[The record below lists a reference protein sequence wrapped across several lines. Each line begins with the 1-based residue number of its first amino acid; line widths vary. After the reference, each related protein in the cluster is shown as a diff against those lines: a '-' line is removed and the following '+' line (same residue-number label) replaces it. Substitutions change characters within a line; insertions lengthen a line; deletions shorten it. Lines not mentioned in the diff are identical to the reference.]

1 MPGRWP
7 NVNKVTQGGDSYH
20 PGLQQVAHFDWITR
34 CMEWEGRRPG
44 ERWGKD
50 QRMKNRIHSLLKVLG
65 SHWKIKVEEYQLS
78 LYHTKFLPHF
88 KFCMNVEDVVR
99 VKIEKGRL
107 VRSLAIS
114 HVRINLGLNQGINC
128 PWRGKARATEDTR
141 KVALLGRLSD
151 WGVSGQENPKITA
164 GFLPLVALK
173 HLT

>member
-7 NVNKVTQGGDSYH
+7 NVDRVTWGGDSYH
-20 PGLQQVAHFDWITR
+20 PGLQQVAHFDWIAR

-44 ERWGKD
+44 ERWGKG

-99 VKIEKGRL
+99 VKTEKGRL

-114 HVRINLGLNQGINC
+114 HGRINLGLNQGIVH
-128 PWRGKARATEDTR
+128 GE
-141 KVALLGRLSD
+141 GRLEQQKIQGRWHCSD
-151 WGVSGQENPKITA
+151 ICQIEELVGRRTPRLQQ
-164 GFLPLVALK
+164 GFCLWWL
-173 HLT
+173 